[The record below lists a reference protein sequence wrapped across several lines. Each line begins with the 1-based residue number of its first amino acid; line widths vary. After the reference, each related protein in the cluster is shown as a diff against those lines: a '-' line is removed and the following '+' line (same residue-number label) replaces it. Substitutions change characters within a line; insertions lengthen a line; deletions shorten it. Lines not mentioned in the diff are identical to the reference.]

1 MTANNF
7 IRNTIF
13 RSHVFFTIATCFI
26 FHHPISAQVKK
37 TDAQT
42 SIPIVSQE
50 VYHTITQFFEYDR
63 NIPLDARIVSN
74 EEYEGSSKQ
83 KIIFQGVNNSR
94 VPSLL
99 IVPKDGQLTHPVIL
113 IADGLGGQKEWWVDD
128 ESFSLGG
135 LVTKAL
141 LKNGFAVMVCDAVAH
156 GERTYENGFSSLPWP
171 WSYPYTFK
179 HIVTQTAIE
188 YRRAMD
194 YLTTRP
200 DIDSTRIGMIGIS
213 MGGVITFALS
223 SVDPRI
229 KSSIVGITPP
239 FKEPEFQSISP
250 SSFASRVGVNSFLM
264 FIGTKDE
271 LYSIKEARQIFDMIP
286 VKKKKFIEYNTGHHV
301 SKEYASMASEWFLI
315 NLKP

>member
-7 IRNTIF
+7 MHNTIF
-13 RSHVFFTIATCFI
+13 RSRNLLMISLCFI
-26 FHHPISAQVKK
+26 IYHPSSAQIKK
-37 TDAQT
+37 ADTQT
-42 SIPIVSQE
+42 SIPVVSQE
-50 VYHTITQFFEYDR
+50 VYHTVAQFYEYDR

-74 EEYEGSSKQ
+74 EEYEGANKQ

-113 IADGLGGQKEWWVDD
+113 IADGLGGQKDWWVDD

-135 LVTKAL
+135 LVTKSL
-141 LKNGFAVMVCDAVAH
+141 LKNGFAVMVCDAVFH
-156 GERTYENGFSSLPWP
+156 GERTWENGFSSPPWP
-171 WSYPYTFK
+171 WSYPYTFR
-179 HIVTQTAIE
+179 HIVIQTAIE
-188 YRRAMD
+188 YRRAID
-194 YLTTRP
+194 YLITRQ
-200 DIDSTRIGMIGIS
+200 DIDSTRIGMMGVS

-223 SVDPRI
+223 SVDSRI
-229 KSSIVGITPP
+229 KSSIAGLTPP
-239 FKEPEFQSISP
+239 FKEHEFQSISP

-271 LYSIKEARQIFDMIP
+271 LYSKKEAQYIFDMIP
-286 VKKKKFIEYNTGHHV
+286 VKKKEFIEYNTGHHV
-301 SKEYASMASEWFLI
+301 SKEYAGMASEWFLK